1 MLKLRNFRS
10 SALDTAPL
18 LILGNKQ
25 DIDGCLPL
33 LEIKHAFHDC
43 SNRIGSRDC
52 MIRPCSALTGAG
64 VTEGIEW
71 MAKCVKLNPYRPPR
85 QDGRWLIT
93 EYCNNV
99 LVLRRPFN
107 FISNSNFLEL
117 TYEHDCAIQNLL
129 TRFGVHAIIILFS
142 DVKQICRQRIWW
154 YRWGNW
160 LIRKTLPGKK
170 FQNFKSGWLILMVN
184 FREMS

>member
-1 MLKLRNFRS
+1 MELDLKGVAFYLKDIMNQSIMSSVALSIAFSCKNIYACMLLMHLCNALTQSIELIEWFKYVIQLPNSNTLFNYVIQMRNFRS

-85 QDGRWLIT
+85 QDGR
-93 EYCNNV
+93 
-99 LVLRRPFN
+99 
-107 FISNSNFLEL
+107 
-117 TYEHDCAIQNLL
+117 
-129 TRFGVHAIIILFS
+129 
-142 DVKQICRQRIWW
+142 
-154 YRWGNW
+154 
-160 LIRKTLPGKK
+160 
-170 FQNFKSGWLILMVN
+170 
-184 FREMS
+184 